1 MTSFP
6 SALVHCLTLA
16 QSSWEKPADVVA
28 EAEKAKGW
36 EEKRARREA
45 AKQFYLPSGGALGAR
60 ALFKGFK
67 QEEWSNQCSENAA
80 FLTVPH
86 HPGGGKTEMQEI
98 HGGPGNVTSQL

>member
-36 EEKRARREA
+36 EEKRARRR
-45 AKQFYLPSGGALGAR
+45 G
-60 ALFKGFK
+60 
-67 QEEWSNQCSENAA
+67 C
-80 FLTVPH
+80 
-86 HPGGGKTEMQEI
+86 
-98 HGGPGNVTSQL
+98 